1 MTEAVAPIPQVPPVV
16 DEPVSEVG
24 QLSQG
29 TLIRMRFAR
38 NKLAMVGLIGL
49 IIMYIAVFLGGFLA
63 PNGYTYQN
71 QDYPFGGPS
80 NLTWPAPL
88 HVSNDHRAGRGKF

>member
-16 DEPVSEVG
+16 EEPVSEVG
-24 QLSQG
+24 QLSQW

-49 IIMYIAVFLGGFLA
+49 IIMYIAVFFGPFLA
-63 PNGYTYQN
+63 PNDYT
-71 QDYPFGGPS
+71 
-80 NLTWPAPL
+80 
-88 HVSNDHRAGRGKF
+88 